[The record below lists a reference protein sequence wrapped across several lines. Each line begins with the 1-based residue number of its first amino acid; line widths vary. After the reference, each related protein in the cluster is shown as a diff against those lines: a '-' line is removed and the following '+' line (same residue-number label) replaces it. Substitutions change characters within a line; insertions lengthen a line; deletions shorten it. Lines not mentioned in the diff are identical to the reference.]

1 MDWYK
6 LVEAKEN
13 GTIDLIGR
21 SQNDI
26 DRYKRFRK
34 GTLGAYVSTKDQILI
49 SIFNCDSEMI
59 NSKTTRAT
67 SLPSKDEVK
76 VTLNRFPY
84 HVNAHHF
91 LVWFGSKEA
100 QDKFVQDGNYTRL
113 LPRNLREQ
121 PHFCHINKEKDKT
134 VPDVEH
140 IHLFVKKH

>member
-1 MDWYK
+1 MDWHK

-13 GTIDLIGR
+13 RTIELIGR

-26 DRYKRFRK
+26 DRYRRFRTD
-34 GTLGAYVSTKDQILI
+34 TLAAYVSTKDQILI
-49 SIFNCDSEMI
+49 NIFNCDSEMI

-67 SLPSKDEVK
+67 SLPSKDDVK
-76 VTLNRFPY
+76 LTLNRFPY
-84 HVNAHHF
+84 HVKAHHF

-100 QDKFVQDGNYTRL
+100 QDKFIQGGNYTRL
-113 LPRNLREQ
+113 LPRYLREQ
-121 PHFCHINKEKDKT
+121 EHFIHINEEKDRT